1 VAGSVRYADSD
12 LLRIDEG
19 EMRAVRWSRLALV
32 FQGAMNALNPVRPV
46 GDQIAEAIRIHEPE
60 VGREGAA
67 RRTDE
72 LLERVGIGR
81 GRAGDYP
88 HQYSGGMRQRAMIAL
103 ALACRPDVIVADEP
117 TTALDVMI
125 QAQILE
131 LLAELSREL
140 GMGVILVT
148 HDLGV
153 VAQVCDRVV
162 VMYGGRVAEEA
173 ETTRLFAE
181 PQHPYTQLL
190 LASFPDLAHPDHRL
204 RGIPGAPPRLDA
216 MPAGCPFAPRCPSAY
231 DRCSSEVP
239 PPYDLGEG
247 RRASCFLVEP
257 GARGDHPH
265 G

>member
-1 VAGSVRYADSD
+1 
-12 LLRIDEG
+12 
-19 EMRAVRWSRLALV
+19 MRAVRWSRLALV

-60 VGREGAA
+60 VGREGAT
-67 RRTDE
+67 RRTEE

-140 GMGVILVT
+140 GMGTILVT

-173 ETTRLFAE
+173 ETTRLFAD

-216 MPAGCPFAPRCPSAY
+216 MPVGCPFAPRCPSAF
-231 DRCSSEVP
+231 DRCAGEVP
-239 PPYDLGEG
+239 PPFDLGEG

-257 GARGDHPH
+257 GAPGVRPH
-265 G
+265 D